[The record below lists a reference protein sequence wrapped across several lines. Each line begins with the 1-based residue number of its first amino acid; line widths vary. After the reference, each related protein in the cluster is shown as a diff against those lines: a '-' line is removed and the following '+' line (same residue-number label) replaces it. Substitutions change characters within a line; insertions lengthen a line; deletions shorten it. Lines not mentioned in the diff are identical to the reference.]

1 MRPAQLTPE
10 NVCSQRIP
18 MPSGGRF
25 NEAGAINAGKLLL
38 GVVPG
43 LRVDD
48 ASMRPAQLTPENK
61 VLPTVPTPSTA
72 CFNEAGAINVGKH
85 NRISMMME
93 DEIGLQ

>member
-1 MRPAQLTPE
+1 
-10 NVCSQRIP
+10 
-18 MPSGGRF
+18 
-25 NEAGAINAGKLLL
+25 
-38 GVVPG
+38 
-43 LRVDD
+43 
-48 ASMRPAQLTPENK
+48 MRPAQLTPENK